1 MVTYSINLNMKTTQ
15 FNQLIKSP
23 TTQLQHVTKTT
34 LNSWLKKFPYCEIIY
49 QIDLLKAK
57 KNNDIDF
64 DEKIRTASVYSKN
77 RKNLFLL
84 INPNNY
90 KNNKKNSKKSMY
102 SFTDWLKNSKSN
114 SKKKEPELITQK
126 NIKKSIEHNDN
137 LTTETLA
144 KIYAEQGH
152 YERAIQAYKILCLK
166 YPKKSGFFA
175 DQINF
180 LKQKIT

>member
-1 MVTYSINLNMKTTQ
+1 MKKTD

-23 TTQLQHVTKTT
+23 KTHLNQVNKTT
-34 LNSWLKKFPYCEIIY
+34 IKLWLKKFPYCEIIY
-49 QIDLLKAK
+49 QIDLLKSK

-64 DEKIRTASVYSKN
+64 YEKLQITSLYSKN

-84 INPNNY
+84 INPDIS
-90 KNNKKNSKKSMY
+90 KNKTPNSKKNTH
-102 SFTDWLKNSKSN
+102 SFTDWLRNSKGNTPKKTPEFITETNIKNS
-114 SKKKEPELITQK
+114 
-126 NIKKSIEHNDN
+126 IKDNDN

-144 KIYAEQGH
+144 KIYTEQGH

-175 DQINF
+175 NQIDF